1 MHIDSPTPDKAAI
14 LGALAVLFTSDDVIE
29 LRSFQKGKKRTD
41 AGYFDAGHWSQLAE
55 QAVRLSASGAAVY
68 ITLNPV
74 DPQLLSRY
82 SNRIEAYASVTTNDK
97 QVVCRR
103 WLLIDIDP
111 TRPSGTSATDVQFEA
126 ARDKVQEIR
135 QYLSELQWPAPVVA
149 QSGNGY
155 HLLYAIDLR
164 NDEAATVLVKGV
176 LSALGD
182 RFDDAQIKVDRT
194 VFNAARICKLYGT
207 VANKGDNTSKAP
219 WRLSKLLETPVRTVV
234 SAGQLA
240 QLAPIARQVT
250 ASATPQMSTTNSVV
264 PSGASFNL
272 EDFLSRHSLTHTRG
286 QHDGRERFKL
296 TSCPFNPE
304 HVNGEA
310 AIFRKPSGALGFKC
324 QHTSCE
330 GKGWRDVRE
339 LLDGPRPSQWPAFD
353 AVDLD
358 DDNAPAAEVFYQ
370 WPDPTPLPNPL
381 PAVDRFDAE
390 LLPQELRGWV
400 MDIAHRMQCP
410 IDFPAVAALVALS
423 SLIGARAVV
432 RPKQHDDWQVVPNLW
447 GVIVGRPGVK
457 KSPALNEA
465 LKPLNRL
472 QGNEFEGWKI
482 LHDDWE
488 IDSKLVT
495 MQNEANEKKA
505 KALVTKDQE
514 AARALLTPVESPDE
528 PKARRYI
535 VNDATV
541 EKLGEIMEENPWGI
555 LSYRDELYG
564 LLTSLDKQGQEGSR
578 AFYLTSYD
586 GNQSYTYERIIRG
599 TTHIP
604 RVCLA
609 MIGGIQPGRIQEY
622 VRGAV
627 AGGSADDGLLQRFG
641 LAVWPDVDGEF
652 IHVDEW
658 PDNHAKQNAW
668 AVYERLCTLKPE
680 SEVEPMVWRFTPEAQ
695 NLFVQW
701 LVPFET
707 EIRGDTLHP
716 AMVSHLAKY
725 RKLIPALA
733 LVFAL
738 IDTPNDQ
745 CLIGEAELLRSLAW
759 GDYLRTHANRLYAA
773 AVIPEVTDAVTL
785 LNKLRSGKLTDRDG
799 VILDRF
805 TPRQIALKGWSGLGT
820 PQAVRKAAD
829 VLADYDWLK
838 PETVFGGPVGGRP
851 SERYL
856 INPML
861 LAGGAS

>member
-14 LGALAVLFTSDDVIE
+14 LVALAVLFTSDAVIE

-41 AGYFDAGHWSQLAE
+41 AGYFDASHWSQLAE
-55 QAVRLSASGAAVY
+55 HAVRLSASGAAVY

-111 TRPSGTSATDVQFEA
+111 TRPSGTSATDVQFQA
-126 ARDKVQEIR
+126 AKDKVQEIR
-135 QYLSELQWPAPVVA
+135 QYLSELHWPAPVVA

-155 HLLYAIDLR
+155 HLLYAIDLP
-164 NDEAATVLVKGV
+164 NDDEATVLVKGV
-176 LSALGD
+176 LSNLGD

-207 VANKGDNTSKAP
+207 VANKGDNTSRAP
-219 WRLSKLLETPVRTVV
+219 WRLSKLLEIPERTVV
-234 SAGQLA
+234 SAEQLE
-240 QLAPIARQVT
+240 QLAPIAGKVT
-250 ASATPQMSTTNSVV
+250 ASATPHTATPTSAT
-264 PSGASFNL
+264 PSNGSFGL
-272 EDFLSRHSLTHTRG
+272 EDFLTRHSLAHTRD
-286 QHDGRERFKL
+286 QHEGRERFKL
-296 TSCPFNPE
+296 ASCPFNPE
-304 HVNGEA
+304 HIDGEA

-330 GKGWRDVRE
+330 DKGWRHVRE
-339 LLDGPRPSQWPAFD
+339 LLDGPRPGPRQSQWP
-353 AVDLD
+353 
-358 DDNAPAAEVFYQ
+358 E
-370 WPDPTPLPNPL
+370 PTPLPNAL
-381 PAVDRFDAE
+381 PSVDRFDAE
-390 LLPQELRGWV
+390 LLPQALRPWI

-410 IDFPAVAALVALS
+410 ADFAATAALAGIS

-432 RPKQHDDWQVVPNLW
+432 RPKERDDWQVVPNLW

-472 QGNEFEGWKI
+472 QGNEFELWKI
-482 LHDDWE
+482 SHEEWA

-505 KALVTKDQE
+505 KAVVVKDPA
-514 AARALLTPVESPDE
+514 AARALLSPVEAPAE
-528 PKARRYI
+528 PQARRYI

-541 EKLGEIMEENPWGI
+541 EKLGEIMEQNPWGV

-658 PDNHAKQNAW
+658 PDTAAKQAAW
-668 AVYERLCTLKPE
+668 AVYERLGMLQPQ
-680 SEVEPMVWRFTPEAQ
+680 SETEPTVWRFTPEAQ
-695 NLFVQW
+695 ELFVQW

-733 LVFAL
+733 LTFAL
-738 IDTPNDQ
+738 IDTPNEA
-745 CLIGEAELLRSLAW
+745 CLIGEAELLRALAW

-773 AVIPEVTDAVTL
+773 AVMPEMTDAATL
-785 LNKLRSGKLTDRDG
+785 LGKLKTGKLTDRDG
-799 VILDRF
+799 MILGSF

-829 VLADYDWLK
+829 VLADYDWLR
-838 PETVFGGPVGGRP
+838 PETLPGGPTGGRP
-851 SERYL
+851 SDRYL
-856 INPML
+856 INPGL
-861 LAGGAS
+861 FSGGAS